1 MINADPLKN
10 GTLQKKKNGTVW
22 YGQDDKFGRT
32 TVYKELK
39 ICGRYRIQSLYGS
52 FFIKFSKGDEFKV

>member
-10 GTLQKKKNGTVW
+10 GTLQKKKYGTVW

-39 ICGRYRIQSLYGS
+39 IWGRYRIQKSS
-52 FFIKFSKGDEFKV
+52 FKSKIDGHQLCY

>member
-10 GTLQKKKNGTVW
+10 GTLQKKKYGTVW

-52 FFIKFSKGDEFKV
+52 FFI